1 MDLEN
6 QGILQTISLL
16 SVALIALVMGVQKLI
31 RDWRTTK
38 AESDIISIMHKE
50 IERMSTQNST
60 LSIELGK
67 LQEEIIELNKQ
78 ISKLNIENN
87 KLREEIESL
96 TTELDSFK
104 RLATLVTQKDQT

>member
-1 MDLEN
+1 MDTEN
-6 QGILQTISLL
+6 QGVLQTVSLL

-50 IERMSTQNST
+50 IERMSVQNST

-67 LQEEIIELNKQ
+67 LQEEIIELNNQ

-87 KLREEIESL
+87 RLREEISLL
-96 TTELDSFK
+96 TTELDNFK
-104 RLATLVTQKDQT
+104 KLTTLVNKEA

>member
-1 MDLEN
+1 MDSDN
-6 QGILQTISLL
+6 QGFLQTISLL

-38 AESDIISIMHKE
+38 AESDIISIMNQQ
-50 IERMSTQNST
+50 IERMSNQNST
-60 LSIELGK
+60 LSVELGK

-87 KLREEIESL
+87 RLQEEISAL
-96 TTELDSFK
+96 TIELDNFK
-104 RLATLVTQKDQT
+104 RMTSLVGKKD

>member
-1 MDLEN
+1 MDSEN
-6 QGILQTISLL
+6 QGVLQTVSLL

-60 LSIELGK
+60 LSVTLGK

-78 ISKLNIENN
+78 ISNLNIENN
-87 KLREEIESL
+87 KLREEISAL
-96 TTELDSFK
+96 TLEVDSFK
-104 RLATLVTQKDQT
+104 QLTTLVTQKDVK

>member
-1 MDLEN
+1 MDTEN
-6 QGILQTISLL
+6 QGVLQTVSLL
-16 SVALIALVMGVQKLI
+16 SVALIALVVGVQKLI

-50 IERMSTQNST
+50 IDRMSAQNST

-67 LQEEIIELNKQ
+67 LQEEIIELNNQ

-87 KLREEIESL
+87 RLREEISLL
-96 TTELDSFK
+96 TTELDNFK
-104 RLATLVTQKDQT
+104 KLTTLVNKEA

>member
-1 MDLEN
+1 MDTEN
-6 QGILQTISLL
+6 QGVLQTVSLL

-50 IERMSTQNST
+50 IERMSAQNGT

-67 LQEEIIELNKQ
+67 LQEEIIELNNQ
-78 ISKLNIENN
+78 VSKLNIENN
-87 KLREEIESL
+87 KLREEISTL
-96 TTELDSFK
+96 TTQLSNFRK
-104 RLATLVTQKDQT
+104 LTTLVSDKDVT

>member
-1 MDLEN
+1 MDTEN
-6 QGILQTISLL
+6 QGVLQTVSLL

-50 IERMSTQNST
+50 IERMSAQNST
-60 LSIELGK
+60 LSMELGK

-87 KLREEIESL
+87 RLQEEISSL
-96 TTELDSFK
+96 TLELDNFK
-104 RLATLVTQKDQT
+104 KLTSLVSQKEVK

>member
-1 MDLEN
+1 MDSEN
-6 QGILQTISLL
+6 QGVLQTVSLL

-67 LQEEIIELNKQ
+67 LQEEIIELNNQ

-87 KLREEIESL
+87 RLQEEISTLTLELNNFKKL
-96 TTELDSFK
+96 TT
-104 RLATLVTQKDQT
+104 LVSKKDVT

>member
-1 MDLEN
+1 MDTEN
-6 QGILQTISLL
+6 QGVLQTVSLL

-50 IERMSTQNST
+50 IDRMSAQNST

-67 LQEEIIELNKQ
+67 LQEEIIELNNQ

-87 KLREEIESL
+87 RLREEISIL
-96 TTELDSFK
+96 TTELDNFK
-104 RLATLVTQKDQT
+104 KLTTLANKEA

>member
-1 MDLEN
+1 MDVEN
-6 QGILQTISLL
+6 QGFLQTISLL
-16 SVALIALVMGVQKLI
+16 SVALIALVIGVQKLV

-50 IERMSTQNST
+50 IERMSNQNST
-60 LSIELGK
+60 LSLELGK

-87 KLREEIESL
+87 RLQEEISVL
-96 TTELDSFK
+96 TLELNSFK
-104 RLATLVTQKDQT
+104 KLANLVTREDK

>member
-1 MDLEN
+1 MDVEN
-6 QGILQTISLL
+6 QGFLQTISLL
-16 SVALIALVMGVQKLI
+16 SVALIALVIGVQKLV

-50 IERMSTQNST
+50 IERMSNQNST
-60 LSIELGK
+60 LSLELGK

-87 KLREEIESL
+87 RLQEEISVL
-96 TTELDSFK
+96 TLELNSFK
-104 RLATLVTQKDQT
+104 KLANLVTREDKQ

>member
-1 MDLEN
+1 MDTEN
-6 QGILQTISLL
+6 QGVLQTVSLL

-67 LQEEIIELNKQ
+67 LQEEIIELNNQ

-87 KLREEIESL
+87 RLQEEISTLTFELNNFKKL
-96 TTELDSFK
+96 TT
-104 RLATLVTQKDQT
+104 LVSKKDVT

>member
-1 MDLEN
+1 MDTEN
-6 QGILQTISLL
+6 QGVLQTASLL
-16 SVALIALVMGVQKLI
+16 SVALIALVMGAQKLI

-50 IERMSTQNST
+50 IERMSVQNST

-87 KLREEIESL
+87 RLQEEISSL
-96 TTELDSFK
+96 TLELDNFK
-104 RLATLVTQKDQT
+104 KLTTLVSKKE

>member
-1 MDLEN
+1 MVDSDN
-6 QGILQTISLL
+6 QGVLQTISLL
-16 SVALIALVMGVQKLI
+16 SVALIALVMGIQKLI

-50 IERMSTQNST
+50 IERMSSQNTT

-67 LQEEIIELNKQ
+67 LQQEILELNKQ

-96 TTELDSFK
+96 TLELDNFK
-104 RLATLVTQKDQT
+104 KLATLVSQKG

>member
-1 MDLEN
+1 
-6 QGILQTISLL
+6 
-16 SVALIALVMGVQKLI
+16 MGVQKLI

-50 IERMSTQNST
+50 IERMSAQNTT

-67 LQEEIIELNKQ
+67 LQEEIIELNNQ

-87 KLREEIESL
+87 KLREEISLL
-96 TTELDSFK
+96 TTELDNFK
-104 RLATLVTQKDQT
+104 KLTTLNSKEA

>member
-1 MDLEN
+1 MDSEN
-6 QGILQTISLL
+6 QGVLQTVSLL

-50 IERMSTQNST
+50 IERMSAQNST

-67 LQEEIIELNKQ
+67 LQEEIIELNNQ
-78 ISKLNIENN
+78 VSKLNIENN
-87 KLREEIESL
+87 KLREEISTL
-96 TTELDSFK
+96 TTQLNNFRK
-104 RLATLVTQKDQT
+104 LTTLVSDKDVT

>member
-1 MDLEN
+1 MDTEN
-6 QGILQTISLL
+6 QGVLQTVSLL
-16 SVALIALVMGVQKLI
+16 SVALIALVVGVQKLI

-50 IERMSTQNST
+50 IERMSAQNST

-67 LQEEIIELNKQ
+67 LQEEIIELNNQ

-87 KLREEIESL
+87 RLREEISIL
-96 TTELDSFK
+96 TTELDNFK
-104 RLATLVTQKDQT
+104 KLTTLANKEA

>member
-1 MDLEN
+1 MDTEN
-6 QGILQTISLL
+6 QGVLQTVSLL

-50 IERMSTQNST
+50 IERMSAQNST

-67 LQEEIIELNKQ
+67 LQEEIIELNNQ

-87 KLREEIESL
+87 RLREEISIL
-96 TTELDSFK
+96 TTELDNFK
-104 RLATLVTQKDQT
+104 KLTTLTNKEA

>member
-1 MDLEN
+1 MDTEN
-6 QGILQTISLL
+6 QGVLQTVSLL

-50 IERMSTQNST
+50 IERMSAQNST

-87 KLREEIESL
+87 RLQEEISSL
-96 TTELDSFK
+96 TIELDSFK
-104 RLATLVTQKDQT
+104 KFATLVPKEA

>member
-96 TTELDSFK
+96 TTELDNFK

>member
-1 MDLEN
+1 MDTEN
-6 QGILQTISLL
+6 QGVLQTVSLL
-16 SVALIALVMGVQKLI
+16 SVALIALVVGVQKLI

-50 IERMSTQNST
+50 IERMSVQNST

-67 LQEEIIELNKQ
+67 LQEEIIELNNQ

-87 KLREEIESL
+87 RLREEISIL
-96 TTELDSFK
+96 TTELDNFK
-104 RLATLVTQKDQT
+104 KLTTLANKEA

>member
-1 MDLEN
+1 MDTEN
-6 QGILQTISLL
+6 QGVLQTVSLL

-50 IERMSTQNST
+50 IERMSVQNST

-67 LQEEIIELNKQ
+67 LQEEIIELNNQ
-78 ISKLNIENN
+78 VSKLNIENN
-87 KLREEIESL
+87 KLREEISTL
-96 TTELDSFK
+96 TTQLNNFRK
-104 RLATLVTQKDQT
+104 LTTLVSDKDVT

>member
-1 MDLEN
+1 MDSDN
-6 QGILQTISLL
+6 QGFLQTISLL

-38 AESDIISIMHKE
+38 AESDIISIMNQQ
-50 IERMSTQNST
+50 IERMSNQNST
-60 LSIELGK
+60 LSVELGK

-87 KLREEIESL
+87 RLQEEISAL
-96 TTELDSFK
+96 TIELDNFK
-104 RLATLVTQKDQT
+104 RITSLVGKKD

>member
-1 MDLEN
+1 MDSDN
-6 QGILQTISLL
+6 QGFLQTISLL

-38 AESDIISIMHKE
+38 AESDIISIMNQQ
-50 IERMSTQNST
+50 IERMSIQNGT

-67 LQEEIIELNKQ
+67 LQEEIIELNNQ

-87 KLREEIESL
+87 KLQEEIVSL
-96 TTELDSFK
+96 TIELNSLK
-104 RLATLVTQKDQT
+104 KLTALVNQKESK

>member
-1 MDLEN
+1 MDTEN

-50 IERMSTQNST
+50 IERMSAQNTT

-67 LQEEIIELNKQ
+67 LQEEIIELNNQ

-87 KLREEIESL
+87 RLREEISLL
-96 TTELDSFK
+96 TTELDNFK
-104 RLATLVTQKDQT
+104 KLTTLNNKEA

>member
-1 MDLEN
+1 MDTEN
-6 QGILQTISLL
+6 QGVLQTVSLL

-50 IERMSTQNST
+50 IERMSAQNST

-67 LQEEIIELNKQ
+67 LQEEIIELNNQ

-87 KLREEIESL
+87 RLREEISIL
-96 TTELDSFK
+96 TTELDNFK
-104 RLATLVTQKDQT
+104 KLTTLANKEA